1 MSQYKRRAFMSG
13 HTDVF
18 VHSQPFI
25 TGTEHINS
33 EGKLDS
39 IENTPLVNPVET
51 FEITIETESGV
62 VDFQIRTD
70 EETTLANIVDSM
82 NQDVDVSAL
91 VTAFDHEGCLRIQ
104 TLQSGEPVAGA
115 PSFVRI
121 LKSRSANFIDLA
133 PLVGFHIHPHP
144 GATVKSGDLAST
156 PVRPTSEQN
165 KAGATFLAR
174 GEDRASIN
182 FNRSLHQ
189 LGINDDAAEVRLTK
203 RVAVPVV
210 IDLDADSP
218 RLIKDGKTIL
228 GVDLSP
234 TAGDEYDSLLLG
246 TDIFVGD
253 LTANSTLS
261 EISNCFSVMDLEEKA
276 IVEDHLPVRVG
287 LVTRGATQTIEQW
300 GVTWGSENEA
310 PQNPVPDTADPGA
323 DGLQVLGVERWIYNG
338 INVTEIRDG
347 CVLVCEDALFITSKV
362 RPHDLVTLSASTIS
376 SPINHNGDYKV
387 VSVLSETEIEIQSV
401 HHTDVA
407 FLNNGTANLGK
418 IDVRK
423 DGLFESTEDQIHLS
437 FYPAI
442 RSFPG
447 DLTKPEERNAAS
459 ETYENK
465 IRLVFGTSTLLG
477 NLPANFLIAPSVNTA
492 EEIDAFTVRRI
503 WRKTSFDGVYQG
515 QRLNY
520 VGSET
525 GSGSKLTVSNGPLE
539 FALNTAAFGTRPGV
553 WRDKSVVGTLTS
565 HSQYYTVLEID
576 SAQEGGAVP
585 QDVPVRVSDLD
596 VGKVILITVSG
607 VTAEGAGLPVVD
619 RSPDGYTKHIRPD
632 EPFLITEVIG
642 TNRLALKSLSPDLT
656 LMSHLAGVVPDNA
669 SFAPGGGYS
678 FSCSGFILEETI
690 SPLKAALSVVTG
702 TGVTGN
708 VENAAI
714 GYTYL
719 GHSAQKYPLKS
730 MFEQRQINNA
740 GGLVLDAPT
749 ANKGV
754 GTSNLHLE
762 RIQRVLGT
770 SGNYIESTLL
780 KIDTGAGGQ
789 STRCILS
796 SALQNEIVSYKSGNI
811 FATDVD
817 TFLADPDY
825 PDAGTVPNTIGKTIL
840 RIFNGPNAGFYLIDK
855 KFNSINNL
863 FSVTALN
870 LRSDR
875 NSNQDP
881 FGFLPVMGMPLFAAR
896 GPQDGDFD
904 AGSTVFE
911 QFQARFNTLEDS
923 YYAQD
928 SLDAGTARTLS
939 GSIEDF
945 PTQYGCLYKVMFSA
959 GSVAE
964 QHIYGDSYSTSEVGI
979 TAFAEGSPRAR
990 AIQAHWLGY
999 GSAFYI
1005 QANDV
1010 HSSSIYTTPR
1020 PAEEVINP
1028 VPGQQPNAIKA
1039 QDDALNGPYN
1049 QAIGWAIDIDVY
1061 TPAGGIGIIARAP
1074 QKRSEDILDKTA
1086 TGMDIYAESASVSP
1100 YNSEDK
1106 FDNRSFAD
1114 PSELP
1119 APTKNSGYGMRVTS
1133 GTFTGLREILAA
1145 GQIEVYD
1152 DKKDSS
1158 DPAAIFR
1165 AGVLD
1170 PPSIGNP
1177 ASLTLWAKKKLPVQ
1191 ADLPRAFY
1199 TALNDS
1205 VANEYVSSVVAI
1217 QDHRN
1222 KLLMEGT
1229 DEEKALAV
1237 EAGFTTGALTVSGSV
1252 NLRNFSPLIS
1262 TSSVTSRGVYPVFSG
1277 EADVSFLNGDKLL
1290 RYFTLDGA
1298 VEIASSDLANVDRT
1312 DSELGS
1318 ASINL
1323 LSFDANNGEAGNP
1336 LYSFSPT
1343 DPTLSG
1349 MGNSPHQV
1357 VMSVRANADSSI
1369 AGNPLLAK
1377 HEIYKFV
1384 GRVLE
1389 FQYDGSDQDVLN
1401 TFDPDYARTKKL
1413 FRIESVKL
1421 EYDYVESAFFWQFY
1435 LRNDHTARFDASTGQ
1450 VISTGGSGEGAGNA
1464 QISSR
1469 AIAVPHLADETDSWD
1484 RKITSIRIR
1493 EARWAYGW
1501 VDMAEFSIVG
1511 TYFTDSF
1518 DCHPLP
1524 FMGYSKLYPLFGLE
1538 GYDGSSTADA
1548 YYYALGASL
1557 GVPHFSGW
1565 QSTENSIGDR
1575 INQANYKYPYFSFK
1589 ENIGYLDYPRI
1600 TMGESGR
1607 IRYGA
1612 MRRLHDMNIW
1622 LQDLYGIKV
1631 ASNDTKS
1638 AAFGGV
1644 TQYRHSVLER
1654 LELSNYFSVWVQASN
1669 SQIFSTDGRPDP
1681 NVVQPAVNSSV
1692 FMDRTE
1698 DDTNPFVS
1706 SRWVNQGDGYYPLS
1720 TDQNPPIVN
1729 ELSALTGQRPV
1740 LSTDNWYSRNRES
1753 VNGENDNIIVDQVYP
1768 RYLFKKL
1775 LSRVNIRPETFTFAG
1790 QDILIEPIQGFP
1802 DTYTHQSLV
1811 TEDDDNWDGW
1821 SNEDESFSEHKCVYS
1836 PIRGGAI
1843 LINQDDEESGTGGP
1857 RGVCLVGVSLSL
1869 PVNFDP
1875 ERYDFR
1881 LQGLIHSSDL
1891 PPWISGGSIVAG
1903 RVASLTYQ
1911 IVKDTVD
1918 GSEVIEERLLLL
1930 SRRHEDTGFVQ
1941 IDEECSAGRNV
1952 RVSDPRS
1959 KMPGEFLK
1967 DNNRDDIEYRVR
1979 LLFPMM
1985 TKNSWNSISYLKRHV
2000 RLFRRFNTTG
2010 SWGSSLHSFWPDV
2023 RIFAL
2028 SLVNVRAN
2036 PTVISEAAVLGTL
2049 TAHEIKLR
2057 KHRTAYVPLGP
2068 AKAQFFTGDEYGY
2081 MRSSSTYPGH
2091 TQPSARLG
2099 NDTNQDPWWSG
2110 VDYAKG
2116 NAIGTDSVQG
2126 GVLSVSQGGGTWR
2139 LGTTQSTWSG
2149 HFVGCMQPY
2158 YLRSA
2163 DLRKAYMGRAPA
2175 ALKVVSSS
2183 YKHITSPNFEQIFLS
2198 RDVYG
2203 FSRFS
2208 ESGGEGGFV
2217 NNNGENFSDDASRN
2231 IGWGKKVVKTRLPD
2245 TSSFAPDGLE
2255 ITFSTSPASSI
2266 GDFWA
2271 RDYVVPT
2278 ETGVIDPESPW
2289 IMPEVQES
2297 KVFKRGADGISVT
2310 GTLATDPLFY
2320 QQSMLVD
2327 LIPEDYPARNV
2338 GHAYV
2343 DPDSEEAMPWHGH
2356 HLPKQ
2361 LITTSFGLA
2370 RSSFSEIKN
2379 TTPDLIAAD
2388 NGIGYPTPSHAYY
2401 LDTTRLVL
2409 PGTTG
2414 FVVPIDLRSDAI
2426 LKEVSWHVSTVP
2438 HIWRQLSPA
2447 KVGAWAE
2454 LDRTYQAT
2462 TGLKRQFYKHPSAG
2476 NAYDPRSFYEL
2487 SEDGQGVPSYVNA
2500 GTTGMQAQWACHHDL
2515 PFKQWGASG
2524 GTTVNQAGQGVISK
2538 FPTDIQT
2545 TLSHNIE
2552 DWKDRT
2558 GIIVELRRTRLF
2570 KDNYEADWNTVRMD
2584 QGGVSE
2590 LVASHVHKL
2599 SDIDPMSSVMQ
2610 QQSYS
2615 CEATF
2620 LGEGRYTGVV
2630 FSAREKPRFGA
2641 QYRDHLQQPP
2651 ELHLKGTFSFSSEE
2665 NGDLHYKLKQDAGQF
2680 DYFLAVRFWI
2690 TGPRVYTRFDQQI
2703 AKTTGYDG
2711 APPNIDGYWFQ
2722 EYSNCQ
2728 HAPYFMENP
2737 SALFRRLN
2745 TEFYGSPEEVRE
2757 YLETATSSQI
2767 MGGGTT
2773 YAGEEHVY
2781 NNLSSG
2787 PFERLVTRGPS
2798 FVGHPVSPPYGPAW
2812 ADEERSKGV
2821 SRAFQGY
2828 SGRPDHHFN
2837 GKVTFRGARAAY
2849 WTVKP

>member
-51 FEITIETESGV
+51 FELTIETESGV

-82 NQDVDVSAL
+82 NQNVDVSAL

-104 TLQSGEPVAGA
+104 TLQSGEPVAGS
-115 PSFVRI
+115 PSFIRI
-121 LKSRSANFIDLA
+121 LKNRSANFIDLA
-133 PLVGFHIHPHP
+133 PLMGFHIHPHP

-156 PVRPTSEQN
+156 PARPTGEQN

-203 RVAVPVV
+203 KVAVPVV

-218 RLIKDGKTIL
+218 RLVKDGNTIL
-228 GVDLSP
+228 GINLSP
-234 TAGDEYDSLLLG
+234 TVGDEYDSLLLN

-276 IVEDHLPVRVG
+276 IVEDHLPVRVA

-310 PQNPVPDTADPGA
+310 PQNPVPDTMDHNP
-323 DGLQVLGVERWIYNG
+323 DGLQVLGVKRWIHNG
-338 INVTEIRDG
+338 INITEIRDG
-347 CVLVCEDALFITSKV
+347 CVLVCEDAEFVTKKV
-362 RPHDLVTLSASTIS
+362 RPHDLVTISASTIS

-387 VSVLSETEIEIQSV
+387 ISVLSETEIEVQSV

-423 DGLFESTEDQIHLS
+423 DGMFETTEDQIHLS

-447 DLTKPEERNAAS
+447 DLKKPEERDSGS
-459 ETYENK
+459 ESYENK
-465 IRLVFGTSTLLG
+465 IRIVFGTSTLLG

-525 GSGSKLTVSNGPLE
+525 GSGSKLTISNGPLE
-539 FALNTAAFGTRPGV
+539 FALNTDAFGQRPGGLNRNKTV
-553 WRDKSVVGTLTS
+553 TGTLTG
-565 HSQYYTVLEID
+565 HSDYYTVLEID
-576 SAQEGGAVP
+576 TVNENANVL
-585 QDVPVRVSDLD
+585 PVRVSDLD
-596 VGKVILITVSG
+596 VGKVVLITVTG
-607 VTAEGAGLPVVD
+607 VTAEGVGLPVVD
-619 RSPDGYTKHIRPD
+619 SSPDGYTKHIRPD
-632 EPFLITEVIG
+632 EPFLITEVVG

-656 LMSHLAGVVPDNA
+656 LMSYLSSMAVDN
-669 SFAPGGGYS
+669 SFAAPGGGRS
-678 FSCSGFILEETI
+678 FLCSGVLLEESI
-690 SPLKAALSVVTG
+690 SPLKAALAVVSGSGSTQ
-702 TGVTGN
+702 VN
-708 VENAAI
+708 EAAAI

-719 GHSAQKYPLKS
+719 GHSAQKFPLKS
-730 MFEQRQINNA
+730 MFEDRQ
-740 GGLVLDAPT
+740 LDAQGAGLQLLSPT
-749 ANKGV
+749 TDKGV

-762 RIQRVLGT
+762 RIQRVLGS
-770 SGNYIESTLL
+770 SGNYVESTLL
-780 KIDTGAGGQ
+780 KIDTA
-789 STRCILS
+789 SNTNRCIFA
-796 SALQNEIVSYKSGNI
+796 SALQNEVVSYQSGNI

-817 TFLADPDY
+817 SFLADVDH
-825 PDAGTVPNTIGKTIL
+825 PDAGTVPNTIGRTVL

-855 KFNSINNL
+855 KFNSLNNL
-863 FSVTALN
+863 FSVSPLN
-870 LRSDR
+870 LRHDR
-875 NSNQDP
+875 TANQDP
-881 FGFLPVMGMPLFAAR
+881 WDFVPLKGTPPFSLR
-896 GPQDGDFD
+896 GAQPFEFEEGE
-904 AGSTVFE
+904 TVYE
-911 QFQARFNTLEDS
+911 AMQARFSSLEDRF
-923 YYAQD
+923 YTQD
-928 SLDAGTARTLS
+928 SLDAGTARSLS
-939 GSIEDF
+939 GNIEDF
-945 PTQYGCLYKVMFSA
+945 PAQYGCLYKIMFSA

-964 QHIYGDSYSTSEVGI
+964 QHVYEGEYATSEVGI
-979 TAFAEGSPRAR
+979 TAFAEGYPNAR

-1010 HSSSIYTTPR
+1010 HSTSVTTTPR
-1020 PAEEVINP
+1020 GFEEVVNP
-1028 VPGQQPNAIKA
+1028 NPGQQPNEIKPK
-1039 QDDALNGPYN
+1039 DDAANGPWNAAY
-1049 QAIGWAIDIDVY
+1049 GWAINIDVY
-1061 TPAGGIGIIARAP
+1061 TPAGGIGILARAP
-1074 QKRSEDILDKTA
+1074 HRRSESVLDKTA
-1086 TGMDIYAESASVSP
+1086 TGMDIYTESASVSP
-1100 YNSEDK
+1100 FNSVDK

-1119 APTKNSGYGMRVTS
+1119 NPTKNSGYGMRVTS
-1133 GTFTGLREILAA
+1133 GTFTALKEVLAS
-1145 GQIEVYD
+1145 GQIQGYD
-1152 DKKDSS
+1152 PKKDST

-1165 AGVLD
+1165 AGILD
-1170 PPSIGNP
+1170 PSDL
-1177 ASLTLWAKKKLPVQ
+1177 ALWAKKKLPLQ
-1191 ADLPRAFY
+1191 IDLPRAFY

-1205 VANEYVSSVVAI
+1205 VANEYVSSVVTI

-1229 DEEKALAV
+1229 DEQKALAV

-1252 NLRNFSPLIS
+1252 NLRNFSPLVS
-1262 TSSVTSRGVYPVFSG
+1262 TSSVTSRGLYPVFSG
-1277 EADVSFLNGDKLL
+1277 EANLSHLTGDKLL
-1290 RYFTLDGA
+1290 RYTGDDGSQFA
-1298 VEIASSDLANVDRT
+1298 FSNMANVDRT

-1318 ASINL
+1318 APINL
-1323 LSFDANNGEAGNP
+1323 LPFDGKNGENGNP
-1336 LYSFSPT
+1336 LYSFSST

-1357 VMSVRANADSSI
+1357 VMSVLANADSSI
-1369 AGNPLLAK
+1369 DANPLLAK
-1377 HEIYKFV
+1377 NEIYKFV

-1389 FQYDGSDQDVLN
+1389 FRYDSS
-1401 TFDPDYARTKKL
+1401 DPDVINAGDPDSAGSAKF

-1421 EYDYVESAFFWQFY
+1421 EYDYEQGQFYWQFY
-1435 LRNDHTARFDASTGQ
+1435 LRNDHTARFDASSGS
-1450 VISTGGSGEGAGNA
+1450 VISNATRGEGQGGLLEV
-1464 QISSR
+1464 SR
-1469 AIAVPHLADETDSWD
+1469 TIAVPHLADETDSWD
-1484 RKITSIRIR
+1484 RKVTYIRIR

-1501 VDMAEFSIVG
+1501 VDMAEFSIIG
-1511 TYFTDSF
+1511 TYFTDHF
-1518 DCHPLP
+1518 DAAPLP

-1538 GYDGSSTADA
+1538 SYNGSNTSEAHYA
-1548 YYYALGASL
+1548 ALGADF
-1557 GVPHFSGW
+1557 GVPHFSGIRT
-1565 QSTENSIGDR
+1565 TEQIIGDK
-1575 INQANYKYPYFSFK
+1575 IDQGDFKYPYFSFR
-1589 ENIGYLDYPRI
+1589 ENVGYIDYPRI

-1612 MRRLHDMNIW
+1612 MNRLASNTW
-1622 LQDLYGIKV
+1622 LQNFYGIRIGLNTFNN
-1631 ASNDTKS
+1631 AY
-1638 AAFGGV
+1638 FGGIAE
-1644 TQYRHSVLER
+1644 YRDSNLHR
-1654 LELSNYFSVWVQASN
+1654 LDDGNYYSLWVNYSN
-1669 SQIFSTDGRPDP
+1669 SQIFSTDGNPNP
-1681 NVVQPAVNSSV
+1681 NVAQPAINSSV
-1692 FMDRTE
+1692 FMDRTH
-1698 DDTNPFVS
+1698 DDTNIFAA
-1706 SRWVNQGDGYYPLS
+1706 SRWVNQGDGYSPLT
-1720 TDQNPPIVN
+1720 TDQNPPISS
-1729 ELSALTGQRPV
+1729 ELSSLTGQRPI
-1740 LSTDNWYSRNRES
+1740 LSTDSWYSRNRENLNGHRDS
-1753 VNGENDNIIVDQVYP
+1753 LVNDQVYP
-1768 RYLFKKL
+1768 RYLFRKL
-1775 LSRVNIRPETFTFAG
+1775 LSRVNERTKSFTFAG
-1790 QDILIEPIQGFP
+1790 QDIHIESIQGFP
-1802 DTYTHQSLV
+1802 DRYGHLNIVSQNAIWN
-1811 TEDDDNWDGW
+1811 EAGNGW
-1821 SNEDESFSEHKCVYS
+1821 SAEDKSFADHKCVYS
-1836 PIRGGAI
+1836 PIKGGSI

-1875 ERYDFR
+1875 EKYNFR
-1881 LQGLIHSSDL
+1881 LQALLHSSEL
-1891 PPWISGGSIVAG
+1891 PPLVIGDSIQDPDS
-1903 RVASLTYQ
+1903 RVASLRYQ
-1911 IVKDTVD
+1911 IIKDTVN
-1918 GSEVIEERLLLL
+1918 GSEIIIERVIPLT
-1930 SRRHEDTGFVQ
+1930 RRNADTGFVE
-1941 IDEECSAGRNV
+1941 IDEECTANRHPRSN
-1952 RVSDPRS
+1952 DPRA
-1959 KMPGEFLK
+1959 KLPGEFLK
-1967 DNNRDDIEYRVR
+1967 DNNRDDIEYRLR
-1979 LLFPMM
+1979 LVLPMM
-1985 TKNSWNSISYLKRHV
+1985 TKNSWNAIPYSERQV
-2000 RLFRRFNTTG
+2000 RLFRRFDTSQTQDN
-2010 SWGSSLHSFWPDV
+2010 LYYFWKDV

-2028 SLVNVRAN
+2028 SIVNVRAN

-2081 MRSSSTYPGH
+2081 LRSSSTYPGH
-2091 TQPSARLG
+2091 TQPSARLS
-2099 NDTNQDPWWSG
+2099 NNVVDEPWWSSI
-2110 VDYAKG
+2110 DYAKG
-2116 NAIGTDSVQG
+2116 NAVGTDSVQG
-2126 GVLSVSQGGGTWR
+2126 NVLSVHQGGGTWR

-2149 HFVGCMQPY
+2149 HFIGCMQPY
-2158 YLRSA
+2158 YLRTA
-2163 DLRKAYMGRAPA
+2163 DLRKSFMGRPVAGIKQA
-2175 ALKVVSSS
+2175 G
-2183 YKHITSPNFEQIFLS
+2183 YRYRHITSPNFEQVFLS
-2198 RDVYG
+2198 RDHFG

-2208 ESGGEGGFV
+2208 ESGGEGGF
-2217 NNNGENFSDDASRN
+2217 GFSGAAAAN
-2231 IGWGKKVVKTRLPD
+2231 IGWGKKIVKTQLPD
-2245 TSSFAPDGLE
+2245 TSSLAPDGLA

-2271 RDYVVPT
+2271 RDYVLPT

-2297 KVFKRGADGISVT
+2297 KIFKRGADGISVT
-2310 GTLATDPLFY
+2310 GSLATDPLFY

-2327 LIPEDYPARNV
+2327 LIPDEYPV
-2338 GHAYV
+2338 QPLGHSYV
-2343 DPDSEEAMPWHGH
+2343 DPNSEELMPWNGYY
-2356 HLPKQ
+2356 LPKQ

-2370 RSSFSEIKN
+2370 RSSFTTIKT
-2379 TTPDLIAAD
+2379 TTPEQVAAD
-2388 NGIGYPTPSHAYY
+2388 NGIGYPEPTHAYY

-2414 FVVPIDLRSDAI
+2414 FIVPIDLRSDAI

-2454 LDRTYQAT
+2454 FDRTFQAS
-2462 TGLKRQFYKHPSAG
+2462 TGTKRRYHRHPSADG
-2476 NAYDPRSFYEL
+2476 AYDPRSFYEL
-2487 SEDGQGVPSYVNA
+2487 NEEGEGVPSYVNA

-2524 GTTVNQAGQGVISK
+2524 GTTLNQSGQGVISK
-2538 FPTDIQT
+2538 FPSELQT

-2552 DWKDRT
+2552 DWRDRT

-2599 SDIDPMSSVMQ
+2599 SDIDPMSTVMQ

-2620 LGEGRYTGVV
+2620 LGEGRYTGVI
-2630 FSAREKPRFGA
+2630 FSAREKPRYGL
-2641 QYRDHLQQPP
+2641 QYRDHVQQPP
-2651 ELHLKGTFSFSSEE
+2651 ELHLKGTFSFSSEAD
-2665 NGDLHYKLKQDAGQF
+2665 GDLHYKLKQDAGQF
-2680 DYFLAVRFWI
+2680 DYFLAIRFWV

-2703 AKTTGYDG
+2703 RKTTGYVG
-2711 APPNIDGYWFQ
+2711 APPNVDGYWFQ

-2737 SALFRRLN
+2737 SSLLRRLL
-2745 TEFYGSPEEVRE
+2745 TDWDGSPDELRE
-2757 YLETATSSQI
+2757 FLETQSSFQVCSGATPW
-2767 MGGGTT
+2767 T
-2773 YAGEEHVY
+2773 GEGHPY
-2781 NNLSSG
+2781 DTASSG

-2798 FVGHPVSPPYGPAW
+2798 FVAHPVSPPYGPAW